1 VSPSKAAQRGR
12 GAGRTA
18 GSASSSSKSLSRNW
32 LLWTVIGVVIV
43 AGVLAVV
50 ISAGGDDGAQAGEVG
65 DEVTVEGESLPP
77 LPSSGTD
84 PAVGE
89 PVPGLEG
96 TSPGGGS
103 FNYRPGRGEPS
114 LVVVLLHSCPHCQ
127 AEVPRIVTLADEG
140 VTERVG
146 VYAVTTGTDPDLP
159 NYPPSEW
166 LESEGWPFPVLADND
181 DQAAARALGVTA
193 VPFMVFVDADGNVA
207 GRTTGEI
214 SEEDL
219 TRLLDELKAGDPLS
233 IPSAGE
239 GTETG

>member
-12 GAGRTA
+12 GAGRAARST
-18 GSASSSSKSLSRNW
+18 ASSSRSLSRNW
-32 LLWTVIGVVIV
+32 LLWAVIGVVIV
-43 AGVLAVV
+43 AGIIAIL
-50 ISAGGDDGAQAGEVG
+50 ISSDGGNDAQAGEVG
-65 DEVTVEGESLPP
+65 DEVIVSGEPLPP
-77 LPSSGTD
+77 LPSSGSD

-89 PVPGLEG
+89 PMPGLEG
-96 TSPGGGS
+96 KSPSGQNFDYQPGG
-103 FNYRPGRGEPS
+103 GEPS

-140 VTERVG
+140 VTDGVG
-146 VYAVTTGTDPDLP
+146 VYAVTTGTDPNAD

-166 LESEGWPFPVLADND
+166 LEREGWPFPVLADTE
-181 DQAAARALGVTA
+181 DQTAAIAVGTTS
-193 VPFMVFVDADGNVA
+193 VPFMVYVDADGNVA

-219 TRLLDELKAGDPLS
+219 TALLDELKAGDPLS